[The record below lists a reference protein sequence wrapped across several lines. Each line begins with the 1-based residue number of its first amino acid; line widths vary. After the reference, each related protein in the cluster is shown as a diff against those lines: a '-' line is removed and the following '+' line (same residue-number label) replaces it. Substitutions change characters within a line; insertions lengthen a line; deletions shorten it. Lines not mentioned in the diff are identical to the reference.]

1 MARNPLQCVS
11 LVVRGGREWMLG
23 RKPVSW
29 GDTNAAQAQN
39 EAAATGLLGFGS
51 TGEESAKMECN
62 VERGAVGG
70 WFGGREDAGSELVSV
85 AVGDVYFCF
94 RGGLG
99 GGGAF
104 RDDILADSHEVT
116 FKVRGLGVGG
126 EDLGLCG

>member
-1 MARNPLQCVS
+1 
-11 LVVRGGREWMLG
+11 MLG

-29 GDTNAAQAQN
+29 GDTNATQAQN

-51 TGEESAKMECN
+51 TGEESARMECN
-62 VERGAVGG
+62 VEWGAVGE
-70 WFGGREDAGSELVSV
+70 WFGEREDAGSELVSV

-104 RDDILADSHEVT
+104 RDDILADST
-116 FKVRGLGVGG
+116 RSPSRSGGSGLM
-126 EDLGLCG
+126 EKI

>member
-11 LVVRGGREWMLG
+11 RVVRGGREWILG

-51 TGEESAKMECN
+51 TGEESARMECN
-62 VERGAVGG
+62 VEWGAVGE
-70 WFGGREDAGSELVSV
+70 WFGEREDAGSELVSV

-104 RDDILADSHEVT
+104 RDDILADST
-116 FKVRGLGVGG
+116 RSPSRSGGSGLM
-126 EDLGLCG
+126 EKI